1 MHDVSYANDLQIDA
15 DKHWAG
21 RKLSNIQ

>member
-1 MHDVSYANDLQIDA
+1 MHDVSYANDLQIDE